1 LNLRIALSENR
12 ADVQRS
18 RNGMTTVT
26 SFETPF
32 AERERIERNRML
44 VRSWLYA
51 VLFVL
56 FALVMVGGATRL
68 TDSGLSITEWKP
80 IHGVIPPMS
89 DAEWQEEFDKYQQIP
104 EYRQI
109 KQGMSLGSFKSIF
122 WWEWAHRLLARGVG
136 VVFALPLA
144 FFWLSGR
151 LERSVTP
158 KLIGLLALG
167 GLQGAIGWWMV
178 ASGLIDRVDVSQ
190 YRLATHLTLACLI
203 YTATMVVARGL
214 APHSAPAAS
223 RATQRAAGFVVLL
236 VLVQIYLGGLVAG
249 LDAGLSY
256 NTWPLM
262 DGAVIP
268 GGLFAIDPLWRNV
281 FENPKTVQF
290 VHRIGAYT
298 VFAFALWHMIV
309 VWRREKGTTH
319 ARRAV
324 VLCLLVLIQALIGIS
339 TLVHQAPVHWALT
352 HQAFALI
359 VLGFAAAHW
368 RGTKGSYPLETE
380 ITPAW

>member
-1 LNLRIALSENR
+1 
-12 ADVQRS
+12 
-18 RNGMTTVT
+18 MTTVT
-26 SFETPF
+26 SMETPF
-32 AERERIERNRML
+32 AAQERMERNRML

-56 FALVMVGGATRL
+56 FALVMVGGATRV
-68 TDSGLSITEWKP
+68 THAGLSITEWKP
-80 IHGVIPPMS
+80 IHGVIPPLS

-104 EYRQI
+104 EYREI
-109 KQGMSLGSFKSIF
+109 KAGMSIQAFKSIF
-122 WWEWAHRLLARGVG
+122 WWEWVHRLLARGVG
-136 VVFALPLA
+136 VVFALPLV
-144 FFWLSGR
+144 FFWLTGR
-151 LERSVTP
+151 LERSLTP
-158 KLIGLLALG
+158 KLVGILALG

-178 ASGLIDRVDVSQ
+178 ASGLVDRVDVSQ

-203 YTATMVVARGL
+203 FTATMVVARGL

-223 RATQRAAGFVVLL
+223 RETQRAAGFVLL
-236 VLVQIYLGGLVAG
+236 FVLVQIYLGGLVAG

-268 GGLFAIDPLWRNV
+268 GDLFAIDPLWRNF

-290 VHRIGAYT
+290 VHRLGAYT
-298 VFAFALWHMIV
+298 VFALALWHMITV
-309 VWRREKGTTH
+309 RRREKGTTH

-324 VLCLLVLIQALIGIS
+324 VLFHLVLIQALIGIS
-339 TLVHQAPVHWALT
+339 TLVHQAPVRWALT

-368 RGTKGSYPLETE
+368 RGTKGSYPRETE
-380 ITPAW
+380 ITFAR